1 MQLIDMAD
9 KLDKLADK
17 MNNSLTA
24 FLQGWKVMRVS
35 KIAKG
40 RRAKSLVFRGKKP
53 KVKTVG
59 GLTKRDLKK
68 NTQRKIVDTNGKKAS
83 KYVKSW

>member
-1 MQLIDMAD
+1 MTRSERERSRLYFDPSPWPPRLGPRPLPTVKI
-9 KLDKLADK
+9 LDHMVDEYWAYLK
-17 MNNSLTA
+17 
-24 FLQGWKVMRVS
+24 GWKAMMAMKAMKAMRVS

-59 GLTKRDLKK
+59 F
-68 NTQRKIVDTNGKKAS
+68 
-83 KYVKSW
+83 

>member
-1 MQLIDMAD
+1 MVDEYWAYL
-9 KLDKLADK
+9 K
-17 MNNSLTA
+17 
-24 FLQGWKVMRVS
+24 GWKAMMAMKAMKAMRVS

-40 RRAKSLVFRGKKP
+40 RRAKSLVSRGKGP
-53 KVKTVG
+53 KVETVG